1 MFSVRENIPL
11 IIGVIAIGV
20 VVWLIWRDIGSLK
33 KTVTTVVNEHNE
45 TASILDQHKHAI
57 NNLSSHM
64 AQSEYE
70 GDDEFDENEES
81 DPEIEPE
88 VKQKV
93 PNVVELTEK
102 PSKSK
107 KHA

>member
-11 IIGVIAIGV
+11 ILGVIAVGV

-33 KTVTTVVNEHNE
+33 KTVSNVVNEHNE

-57 NNLSSHM
+57 NSLST
-64 AQSEYE
+64 QFVQGEYD
-70 GDDEFDENEES
+70 GDDEFDVDDDDDDEE
-81 DPEIEPE
+81 EIQP
-88 VKQKV
+88 V
-93 PNVVELTEK
+93 PNVVELPEK
-102 PSKSK
+102 SSKMK

>member
-11 IIGVIAIGV
+11 ILGVIAVGV

-33 KTVTTVVNEHNE
+33 KTVTTVVKEHNE

-57 NNLSSHM
+57 NDLSTRFVHD
-64 AQSEYE
+64 EYD
-70 GDDEFDENEES
+70 GDDEYDVDDDEDEIE
-81 DPEIEPE
+81 EIEP
-88 VKQKV
+88 VV
-93 PNVVELTEK
+93 PNVVELPEK
-102 PSKSK
+102 SAKMK